1 MPDELR
7 FVQPKLLLVEG
18 RDEVRL
24 FPSLLNYL
32 GISNVQ
38 IVSYEGTP
46 NFRRN
51 LRTFM
56 VTEGFDQLGSIG
68 IVRDADQSA
77 ASALQS
83 IQAHLGNV
91 GLPVPDT
98 FMTPTGSTPSVS
110 VFVMPNNADKGALEK
125 LCLDSLQDDPA
136 MSCTEEYV
144 KCFVDALDELPENMD
159 KAKMHAFLASR
170 EKSYLHIGEAA
181 DAGCFDWNHP
191 AFAELA
197 RFLQSL

>member
-18 RDEVRL
+18 RDEERF
-24 FPSLLNYL
+24 FPSLFNYL

-38 IVSYEGTP
+38 IVSYQGTP

-51 LRTFM
+51 LRAFM

-83 IQAHLGNV
+83 IQAHLGNL

-98 FMTPTGSTPSVS
+98 FMTPTGSAPSVS

-125 LCLDSLQDDPA
+125 LCLESLQDDPA
-136 MSCTEEYV
+136 MRCTEEYV
-144 KCFVDALDELPENMD
+144 KCLIDALDELPENMD
-159 KAKMHAFLASR
+159 KAKMHAFLSSR
-170 EKSYLHIGEAA
+170 EKFYLHIGEAA

-191 AFAELA
+191 SFAQLA
-197 RFLQSL
+197 GFLQSL